1 MNVDTQISKP
11 TQTIHR
17 DLPNAWADDRDS
29 KLQSAKR
36 IDWRFLLPDAQLGR
50 VGYSGPQSGALVSA
64 LQQFC
69 ATLSFIPVPVP
80 ATTGPTA
87 QANFERVVLHS
98 ASLAD
103 VKDVSSLLMPG
114 GYLYW
119 EIDRM
124 AHFSGWRAK
133 GKRKGQVTSR
143 SRWSG
148 NWPLRHFSAYS
159 QVVKQLGFSDIQVN
173 WHRPNF
179 EACLEL
185 IPLDEPLALASVFAR
200 AAGNLSSQLQ
210 MATGRYLMKTG
221 MLARVVPCFSIVACK
236 RASSVAIR

>member
-1 MNVDTQISKP
+1 MNIDTQVSKP
-11 TQTIHR
+11 TQTINR
-17 DLPNAWADDRDS
+17 DLPNDRANDRDS

-36 IDWRFLLPDAQLGR
+36 IDWRFLLPDAHLGR

-69 ATLSFIPVPVP
+69 DTLSFIPVPVP
-80 ATTGPTA
+80 AAAGPAT

-103 VKDVSSLLMPG
+103 VKNVSSLLMPG

-119 EIDRM
+119 EIDRTI
-124 AHFSGWRAK
+124 HFSARRVK
-133 GKRKGQVTSR
+133 GKWKGQGKSR
-143 SRWSG
+143 SGWSE
-148 NWPLRHFSAYS
+148 NWPLRHFRAYS
-159 QVVKQLGFSDIQVN
+159 QVVKQLGYSDIQVN

-179 EACLEL
+179 EGCLEM
-185 IPLDEPLALASVFAR
+185 IPLDEPIALASVFAR

-236 RASSVAIR
+236 RGSSVAIR